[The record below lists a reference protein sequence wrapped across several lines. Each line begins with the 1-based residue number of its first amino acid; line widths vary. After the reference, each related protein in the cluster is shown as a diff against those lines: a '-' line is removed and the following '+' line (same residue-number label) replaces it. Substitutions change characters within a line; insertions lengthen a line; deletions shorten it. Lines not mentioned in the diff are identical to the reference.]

1 MTSTRS
7 GSKAHDQRPSRSR
20 SNQRTR
26 HRLRRRL
33 LWGRYRYL
41 ILAACLAT
49 AVALLVPRVA
59 PVEGSSA
66 SVLVLTHRVKAGQSI
81 DASALRRSTVPE
93 SAVPSAGLA
102 DESAIGQRAAIS
114 LEKGTVLTTSMT
126 SGQAAADLSENER
139 LIEVPVGIGAEL
151 ATPGACVDVVA
162 AGNNGQ
168 TGETT
173 SKVVGSNLRVVSTRH
188 QMEEGVW
195 SKGTSVTLIS
205 LAVPQQ
211 TASLVV
217 GAASDKPLSI
227 MLSH

>member
-1 MTSTRS
+1 M
-7 GSKAHDQRPSRSR
+7 
-20 SNQRTR
+20 
-26 HRLRRRL
+26 
-33 LWGRYRYL
+33 
-41 ILAACLAT
+41 
-49 AVALLVPRVA
+49 
-59 PVEGSSA
+59 
-66 SVLVLTHRVKAGQSI
+66 LVLTHRVKAGQSI